1 MSISYNKL
9 WKLMIDKK
17 LKKKFLSETVGL
29 SRTTISHLNHD
40 EHVSTESLLKICKH
54 LECDFGD
61 IVSCDYRNIKS
72 TDENKEDKS

>member
-1 MSISYNKL
+1 MHISYNNL

-40 EHVSTESLLKICKH
+40 EHVSTESLMKICQH
-54 LECDFGD
+54 LSCDIGD
-61 IVSCDYRNIKS
+61 IVSCICDN
-72 TDENKEDKS
+72 EDSKN

>member
-1 MSISYNKL
+1 MKISYNKL

-29 SRTTISHLNHD
+29 SRTTISRLNHD

-54 LECDFGD
+54 LSCDIGD
-61 IVSCDYRNIKS
+61 IVSCM
-72 TDENKEDKS
+72 TEENKN

>member
-1 MSISYNKL
+1 MHISYNNL

-40 EHVSTESLLKICKH
+40 EQVSTESLMKICKY
-54 LECDFGD
+54 LKCDIGD
-61 IVSCDYRNIKS
+61 IVSCVYDVV
-72 TDENKEDKS
+72 ENEN